1 MNSSKDI
8 NKNLILQGHSRPI
21 KDIRFSDAG
30 EYIYTGSNDRNVIS
44 WNINTGEKVKTYV
57 HSAAVNIIRLT
68 KKYNYMVTGDNTGCV
83 YLWELHNGNLLK
95 KIEQDPTLCVR
106 SIDLSTDDEYIM
118 ILYAGRMKGA
128 KSFIN
133 VYKLQE
139 IVDYL
144 GENDEKVK
152 NNKSE
157 NFRNVSGLI
166 KPISSITMDNSI
178 TIPENSKKIVPFKT
192 FECTTKDSKYAQAKF
207 AIMNKS
213 LIVSREDGYLEL
225 INFSNGKIITEN
237 KFHND
242 FILDFDVNID
252 IGLILTAS
260 RDGTACVI
268 NFDTFQ
274 VLNKFHPQNPTR
286 NLNACKIAVIQNPEY
301 VSVGTEENLS
311 LKNKLDLNN
320 AKESINKSNNN
331 TPDILKIDVE
341 NFFGDVTF
349 NNLPKIKKDIVTAI
363 VSGGQDSKLVT
374 TTNQKEG
381 GFEIITY
388 DALEG
393 NELCNFLT
401 HFGPVNTLANHKN
414 ILASGAEDATVRLYK
429 LENYVFLSD
438 NDK

>member
-1 MNSSKDI
+1 
-8 NKNLILQGHSRPI
+8 
-21 KDIRFSDAG
+21 
-30 EYIYTGSNDRNVIS
+30 
-44 WNINTGEKVKTYV
+44 
-57 HSAAVNIIRLT
+57 
-68 KKYNYMVTGDNTGCV
+68 MVTGDNTGCV